1 MTRPLAEFI
10 IHTILFLLDQLRAYV
25 HEDDIEAWGAARNHV
40 EAMSLKVLAH
50 DDQFG

>member
-10 IHTILFLLDQLRAYV
+10 VHTILFLLDQLRAYV
-25 HEDDIEAWGAARNHV
+25 HEDHIEAWAAARNHV
-40 EAMSLKVLAH
+40 EMMSLIVLPQ